1 MYDDRAMYRP
11 GEEVHLKGWLRV
23 LDPGEGGD
31 VMGVAGQVDEVTFK
45 VIGPRGNDLTTGK
58 ARSARWAASTP
69 PSPSPGRPTWA
80 RRASSSARAA

>member
-58 ARSARWAASTP
+58 AKVNALGGFDTTFTLPRTP
-69 PSPSPGRPTWA
+69 NLG
-80 RRASSSARAA
+80 